1 MSADGHEAADNG
13 AIAGT
18 WTRAGLI
25 GVGLPI
31 AVAAALELGPDPLD
45 LRPGAVMLIAVLVA
59 ALIGGARA
67 GMFAAVASTILMWW
81 QFSEPRFSF
90 RISTG
95 GYVAGLIVYAVG
107 ALLVVWLT
115 TLVDAARRREREER
129 TLSDTII
136 GEAPMGFALFD
147 LELHEVRTNR
157 AMVELNRQLA
167 NGRVDPGHP
176 QSAAEDH
183 HNLLAS
189 VRDTGQPTVD
199 ASLTLEPDESGLERH
214 WSASYYPVRN
224 DRGEL
229 VAIGALVQDV
239 TEQVINRRR
248 SELLAELARSLSGA
262 ATIDDIA
269 EAVTGFLASV
279 FHSRVLVAF
288 VGAEGSSLLVHDS
301 ARGYDVP
308 ALPVPLEPGSPMVDV
323 VLDGKPFAVASMD
336 AFAERYPEVL
346 DVMTGP
352 GDEAAV
358 WVPVTDPLDAGRVL
372 AVFRLG
378 WSKPRV
384 LSQASTRLHETLAA
398 IIALAINRVRLTESA
413 EQDRFRVALDAMLDD
428 VAIARA
434 VRGDDGTIED
444 FVLDFVNRASL
455 DGAGRVADDLV
466 GRSVLDLYPGWR
478 NSGMFE
484 RFVSVADSG
493 IPIREERLRY
503 VDEADG
509 TTIDGY
515 WSLQVAQLGDG
526 YIAATRDMTD
536 AVRLERSA
544 QQAELIAE
552 QHRIAVDLLQRAALP
567 IGLPHDDR
575 FELGATHQPAAGD
588 QPVGGDWYDCFRV
601 DDDRVALVIADVA
614 GHGTEAAAL
623 MLQARNIVRAAA
635 LDGAEPGAVLT
646 TVNRLL
652 MRATPLGSP
661 FVTCV
666 FAIVDLATPSLAWA
680 RAGHLEPLIIGG
692 EGLVEYA
699 ASAAGLPLGVSEAA
713 RYVPSVAPL
722 RRGAGILL
730 FTDGLVERRSES
742 IDVGLDRLRRMVMEA
757 TGASPTAMV
766 DLLAASAVDASD
778 DLAIIHLQLTRVP

>member
-1 MSADGHEAADNG
+1 MTS
-13 AIAGT
+13 
-18 WTRAGLI
+18 
-25 GVGLPI
+25 
-31 AVAAALELGPDPLD
+31 AALELGPDPLD
-45 LRPGAVMLIAVLVA
+45 LRPGAVMLIAVLIA
-59 ALIGGARA
+59 SLIGGARA
-67 GMFAAVASTILMWW
+67 GTVAAVASTILVWW

-90 RISTG
+90 RLETG
-95 GYVAGLIVYAVG
+95 GNVAGLVVYAVG

-136 GEAPMGFALFD
+136 GEAPVGFALFD
-147 LELHEVRTNR
+147 LELREVRTNR

-167 NGRVDPGHP
+167 NGRVDSGRRR
-176 QSAAEDH
+176 SAAEDH
-183 HNLLAS
+183 LRLLAS
-189 VRDTGQPTVD
+189 VRDTGEPTVD
-199 ASLTLEPDESGLERH
+199 AALALEPDESGLERH

-224 DRGEL
+224 DRREL

-248 SELLAELARSLSGA
+248 SELLAELARTLSGA

-269 EAVTGFLASV
+269 EAVAEFLESV
-279 FHSRVLVAF
+279 FRSRVLVAF

-308 ALPVPLEPGSPMVDV
+308 PLPVPLEPGSPMADV
-323 VLDGKPFAVASMD
+323 VLDGTPLAVSSMD
-336 AFAERYPEVL
+336 AFAARYPGVL

-358 WVPVTDPLDAGRVL
+358 WVPVTDPLDADRVL

-384 LSQASTRLHETLAA
+384 LSEASARLQKTLAA
-398 IIALAINRVRLTESA
+398 IIALAINRVRLAEAA

-434 VRGDDGTIED
+434 VRAADGTIED
-444 FVLDFVNRASL
+444 FVLDFVNRASQ
-455 DGAGRVADDLV
+455 DGAGRDGDDLV

-478 NSGMFE
+478 TSGMFE
-484 RFVSVADSG
+484 RFVSVVESG

-509 TTIDGY
+509 ATIDGY
-515 WSLQVAQLGDG
+515 WNLQVARLGDG
-526 YIAATRDMTD
+526 YIAATRDITE

-552 QHRIAVDLLQRAALP
+552 QHRVAVDLLQRAALP
-567 IGLPHDDR
+567 VGLPLDDR
-575 FELGATHQPAAGD
+575 FVLGATHQPAAGD
-588 QPVGGDWYDCFRV
+588 QPVGGDWYDCFGV

-635 LDGAEPGAVLT
+635 LDGDEPGAVLT

-652 MRATPLGSP
+652 MRGTPAGSP

-666 FAIVDLATPSLAWA
+666 FAVVDLARASLSWA
-680 RAGHLEPLIIGG
+680 RAGHLEPLIIGADG
-692 EGLVEYA
+692 RVEYA
-699 ASAAGLPLGVSEAA
+699 ASAAGLPLGVSEVAS
-713 RYVPSVAPL
+713 YVPSVATL
-722 RRGAGILL
+722 RPGDGVLL
-730 FTDGLVERRSES
+730 YTDGLVERRNEN
-742 IDVGLDRLRRMVMEA
+742 IDVGLDRLRRMVMA
-757 TGASPTAMV
+757 ASGASPTAMV
-766 DLLAASAVDASD
+766 DLLGASAIDARD
-778 DLAIIHLQLTRVP
+778 DLAIIHLQLTRDPS